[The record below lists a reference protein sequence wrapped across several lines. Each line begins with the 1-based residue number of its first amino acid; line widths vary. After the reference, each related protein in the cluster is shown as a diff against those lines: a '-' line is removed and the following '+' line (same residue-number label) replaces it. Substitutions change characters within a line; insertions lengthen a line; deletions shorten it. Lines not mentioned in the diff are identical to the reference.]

1 MLSLS
6 LSVALP
12 FSSLGNTSTHKE
24 TVSIFYLSLF
34 DPHWYYRYTGI
45 FFFPLPFPIFSP
57 LFLPLP
63 LSTLFDIL
71 PKTLFLSV
79 SLSFLLFSSL
89 GNSTSYR
96 RWRLTTGDLRVLLTL
111 PRVPRNEHLGDKGT
125 RERERARRKH
135 KEGRERVWIR
145 AEKRKQ
151 RIEGLAEGEG
161 GKETERG
168 KG

>member
-12 FSSLGNTSTHKE
+12 FSSPGLHGNTSTHKE

-34 DPHWYYRYTGI
+34 DPHWYRYTGI
-45 FFFPLPFPIFSP
+45 FFSP
-57 LFLPLP
+57 SPSSL
-63 LSTLFDIL
+63 LSFFHFDSLRHLAEEI
-71 PKTLFLSV
+71 FLSV